1 MRRDDHAALCDLT
14 DALFEREAARLRALR
29 DEEARLRMALARLD
43 AQAHDARRLPEDTL
57 RGVREIGADLA
68 WQGWLARHRAT
79 LRDALAQ
86 VLARKEH
93 AMPAQR
99 RAFGRAE
106 AARAL
111 HARSLA
117 EARARQDGQQA
128 ALLEGLG
135 VMMRMRRD
143 GGPDQVS

>member
-1 MRRDDHAALCDLT
+1 MMRDDHDALCDVS
-14 DALFEREAARLRALR
+14 DALYQREVARLRALR
-29 DEEARLRMALARLD
+29 DEEARLRAALAKLD
-43 AQAHDARRLPEDTL
+43 AQASAARELSDEAL
-57 RGVREIGADLA
+57 RGVREIGADIV

-79 LRDALAQ
+79 LQSELAQ

-111 HARSLA
+111 RAQARV
-117 EARARQDGQQA
+117 EARTRQARREDD
-128 ALLEGLG
+128 LLDNLG
-135 VMMRMRRD
+135 VMARS
-143 GGPDQVS
+143 GGGAGPDQVS